1 LIAWSAKA
9 ERQVTAL
16 RHHYENLGRAA
27 AARALLAALDEAER
41 RIERDPSGG
50 LPAPRPYPQLAR
62 YGLNLPDMACPGSR
76 RAVTGSPNSTGH
88 PPVIAGVFFE
98 TANIPRRL

>member
-27 AARALLAALDEAER
+27 AVRALLASLDEAVR
-41 RIERDPSGG
+41 RIERDPSAG
-50 LPAPRPYPQLAR
+50 LPAPRPYPRLAR
-62 YGLNLPDMACPGSR
+62 YGLSWIKAGR
-76 RAVTGSPNSTGH
+76 YWIAYGTGH